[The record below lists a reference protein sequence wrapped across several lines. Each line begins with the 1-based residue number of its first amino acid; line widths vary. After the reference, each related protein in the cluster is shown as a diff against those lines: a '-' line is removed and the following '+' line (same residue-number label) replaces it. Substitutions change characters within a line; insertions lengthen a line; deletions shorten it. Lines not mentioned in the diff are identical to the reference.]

1 MNQHHVQEA
10 YLESFRDSKTGKV
23 WVYSKTTGEKFQKS
37 TKHCTAE
44 IDFQSAQ
51 LEKAQNDIVESPG
64 ITALK
69 QLQLKGSI
77 SDAEYHLIS
86 QWTALHLIRNI
97 KMRRVFEESGQ
108 DYETEFAEEFRKELA
123 FSKSYLCF
131 VHDYKCSGINFF
143 VTSDHP
149 IVEFDCL
156 GDIVRFFVLSPQ
168 RLLQF
173 SSRNDVFSHE
183 KESIEDIV
191 NSMLWASSSEIFSH
205 RSDVDIEKL
214 KTISEKWNMT
224 PRLETQRIFN
234 LQSPMRKVLE
244 VFPGAQRALFRRYH
258 IGGCSSC
265 GFSPDE
271 TLAQV
276 CARNG
281 NLDVAEVLA
290 HIQSSHEQDA
300 KVLISPAEL
309 AGLLQR
315 DQSVKLVDV
324 RSREEFEAVNI
335 AGSVLLSQDVMR
347 ELMASGS
354 NTNPVVVID
363 HAGKNGLD
371 AAAYFMGH
379 GLQNVRCLR
388 GGIDA
393 WAQEVEPKMRRY
405 KLG

>member
-1 MNQHHVQEA
+1 MAV
-10 YLESFRDSKTGKV
+10 
-23 WVYSKTTGEKFQKS
+23 
-37 TKHCTAE
+37 
-44 IDFQSAQ
+44 
-51 LEKAQNDIVESPG
+51 
-64 ITALK
+64 
-69 QLQLKGSI
+69 
-77 SDAEYHLIS
+77 DA
-86 QWTALHLIRNI
+86 
-97 KMRRVFEESGQ
+97 RRKR
-108 DYETEFAEEFRKELA
+108 FAA
-123 FSKSYLCF
+123 
-131 VHDYKCSGINFF
+131 
-143 VTSDHP
+143 P
-149 IVEFDCL
+149 IV
-156 GDIVRFFVLSPQ
+156 RAFV
-168 RLLQF
+168 
-173 SSRNDVFSHE
+173 
-183 KESIEDIV
+183 
-191 NSMLWASSSEIFSH
+191 MTEI
-205 RSDVDIEKL
+205 
-214 KTISEKWNMT
+214 
-224 PRLETQRIFN
+224 N
-234 LQSPMRKVLE
+234 LQSPMRAVLE
-244 VFPGAQRALFRRYH
+244 IFPGAQRALFRRYH

-281 NLDVAEVLA
+281 NLDVTEVLA

-335 AGSVLLSQDVMR
+335 AGSILLSQDVMR

-354 NTNPVVVID
+354 NTNPIVVID

-393 WAQEVEPKMRRY
+393 WAQEVDAKMRRY

>member
-1 MNQHHVQEA
+1 MTATEVISPQSTMSRVLEA
-10 YLESFRDSKTGKV
+10 Y
-23 WVYSKTTGEKFQKS
+23 
-37 TKHCTAE
+37 
-44 IDFQSAQ
+44 
-51 LEKAQNDIVESPG
+51 
-64 ITALK
+64 
-69 QLQLKGSI
+69 
-77 SDAEYHLIS
+77 
-86 QWTALHLIRNI
+86 
-97 KMRRVFEESGQ
+97 
-108 DYETEFAEEFRKELA
+108 
-123 FSKSYLCF
+123 
-131 VHDYKCSGINFF
+131 
-143 VTSDHP
+143 
-149 IVEFDCL
+149 
-156 GDIVRFFVLSPQ
+156 
-168 RLLQF
+168 
-173 SSRNDVFSHE
+173 
-183 KESIEDIV
+183 
-191 NSMLWASSSEIFSH
+191 
-205 RSDVDIEKL
+205 
-214 KTISEKWNMT
+214 
-224 PRLETQRIFN
+224 
-234 LQSPMRKVLE
+234 
-244 VFPGAQRALFRRYH
+244 PGAQRALFRRYH

-265 GFSPDE
+265 GFQPTE
-271 TLAQV
+271 TLAEV

-335 AGSVLLSQDVMR
+335 GGSVLLSQDVMR

-393 WAQEVEPKMRRY
+393 WAQEIEPKMRRY